1 MHLRNWA
8 IGLMAI
14 SATTALA
21 ADSLDRDL
29 SALIDS
35 YELPW
40 MPDGKPLNGVRVAL
54 DASGGGRGE
63 SELRSGDD
71 LSLLVTLHLY
81 HLIHESGGQVTLTRT
96 GDHPFSVTGPE
107 DVQARADFILSKQ
120 PQIVMVFDGQCG
132 MESMAACPGN
142 SQLVQSLTN
151 TLVEDAQIG
160 VLSNLLPGVA
170 LKVQSA
176 DVPVISFLIRRPCI
190 KDGWTQ
196 KPETFRKPARQIYDA
211 LLNVAQE
218 HDLLDPVRQ
227 LTKDEREAISRRHSV
242 WPADGD
248 LPLERLDWFVH
259 EFARRSVSTHSV
271 TLFKPQAEL
280 SGDTVVLSGITNEP
294 RLMKSLENALAA
306 VGVTQLDNQIRILP
320 DEQTLAGKLYG
331 VCTAPQALT
340 YAGPA
345 TRSSLQSQLLYGE
358 TVMLLDK
365 QGDEYL
371 LHGGDGYWGWVTAS
385 AIRPFDAEEFAKYL
399 NLPQLAVTDELILD
413 NGERIPAGARL
424 PIVKNNSQRK
434 DATFVVLLASGEE
447 VEINDQHVRLLN
459 DSRTARLRVEHALQF
474 LHTPYVFGGRSP
486 LGMDCSGLVTNVCS
500 QLGEVPARD
509 AWQQVMAGRL
519 VATPWNRENIR
530 PGDLLFYINRNGR
543 IYHTGVALSNEHVI
557 HASDPCVRINSSQR
571 GDRLFEE
578 RLERDFFMAKRP

>member
-1 MHLRNWA
+1 VKR
-8 IGLMAI
+8 
-14 SATTALA
+14 
-21 ADSLDRDL
+21 
-29 SALIDS
+29 
-35 YELPW
+35 
-40 MPDGKPLNGVRVAL
+40 
-54 DASGGGRGE
+54 
-63 SELRSGDD
+63 
-71 LSLLVTLHLY
+71 
-81 HLIHESGGQVTLTRT
+81 
-96 GDHPFSVTGPE
+96 
-107 DVQARADFILSKQ
+107 
-120 PQIVMVFDGQCG
+120 
-132 MESMAACPGN
+132 
-142 SQLVQSLTN
+142 
-151 TLVEDAQIG
+151 
-160 VLSNLLPGVA
+160 
-170 LKVQSA
+170 SA
-176 DVPVISFLIRRPCI
+176 D
-190 KDGWTQ
+190 GTQ
-196 KPETFRKPARQIYDA
+196 SGPR
-211 LLNVAQE
+211 
-218 HDLLDPVRQ
+218 
-227 LTKDEREAISRRHSV
+227 
-242 WPADGD
+242 DGD

-519 VATPWNRENIR
+519 VATPWESRKHPTRRFAVLHQPQR
-530 PGDLLFYINRNGR
+530 PDLSHRRCAQQRARDPRQRSLCADQIVRSAATASSKNASNATSSWPSGRSGSVRSWKAVGR
-543 IYHTGVALSNEHVI
+543 ITSAAL
-557 HASDPCVRINSSQR
+557 AAYP
-571 GDRLFEE
+571 
-578 RLERDFFMAKRP
+578 